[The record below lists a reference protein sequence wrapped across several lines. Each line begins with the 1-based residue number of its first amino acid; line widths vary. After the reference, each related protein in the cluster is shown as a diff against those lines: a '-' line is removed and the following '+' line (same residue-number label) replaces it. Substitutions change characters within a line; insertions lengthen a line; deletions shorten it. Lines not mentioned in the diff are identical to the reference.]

1 DTPVLHYL
9 GRTDDQIK
17 LRGIRIE
24 PTDIET
30 TLTRHPTITT
40 TRVIVRNQRLIAY
53 YMSNGQPAQESLRDF
68 AARLLPSHMVPT
80 DFVAIDAFPLTPSG
94 KLDRNALPDPA
105 PVAVTGRAPITDT
118 QRQLCDLFGAVLDRE
133 VADIDADF
141 FALGGHSLSSIR
153 LISRVRSTFG
163 VNLLLGDVFDHPTVA
178 GVAALVDGAP
188 TATLTRPELVAS
200 QRPELVPVSAAQERM
215 LVVDRLPETGVA
227 YNYPLAFTVLADFD
241 VEAFAAAV
249 RDVVARHESL
259 RTVFVE
265 HGTGFAQHILAP
277 DTSAPIDI
285 LDDDGT
291 PVDQQIER
299 MTAHRFDLTHDT
311 PLRITIIRH
320 PDRTTTVVLL
330 LHHITTDEWS
340 DAPLLTDLHHAY
352 TARLAGHPP
361 HWKPLP
367 VQYA

>member
-1 DTPVLHYL
+1 
-9 GRTDDQIK
+9 DDQIK

-188 TATLTRPELVAS
+188 TATLARPELVAS

-215 LVVDRLPETGVA
+215 LIVDQLPETGVA

-259 RTVFVE
+259 RTVFTE
-265 HGTGFAQHILAP
+265 HDTGFAQHILDP

-291 PVDQQIER
+291 PLDQQIER
-299 MTAHRFDLTHDT
+299 LTAHRFDLTHDT

-320 PDRTTTVVLL
+320 PDHTTTV
-330 LHHITTDEWS
+330 
-340 DAPLLTDLHHAY
+340 
-352 TARLAGHPP
+352 
-361 HWKPLP
+361 
-367 VQYA
+367 